1 MITMAKRI
9 EELRTERNMS
19 RPALSAALGLPRLA
33 IEKFETG
40 RQTPTQEQQEKI
52 AAYFEVSLF
61 YLRGE
66 SNDRTRMEQW
76 MTGDVPEDEP
86 VYRAPV
92 KKALKASPA
101 PSGGGQGGLFD
112 AFLDSPKFRETLKE
126 TVLETLRSDKGQ
138 EILARVVAKELN
150 RQK

>member
-19 RPALSAALGLPRLA
+19 RPALSAALGLPRMA
-33 IEKFETG
+33 VEKFETG
-40 RQTPTQEQQEKI
+40 RQTPTQEQQKKI
-52 AAYFEVSLF
+52 ADYFGVSLF

-76 MTGDVPEDEP
+76 LEGDVPDDGP
-86 VYRAPV
+86 VVNVQPRRAARP
-92 KKALKASPA
+92 AAPAS
-101 PSGGGQGGLFD
+101 SGQGGGLFD
-112 AFLDSPKFRETLKE
+112 SFLDSPKFQESLRAS
-126 TVLETLRSDKGQ
+126 VLEVLRSPEGQ